1 MKRLRR
7 IEDMKGEIDDGQL
20 VKPEIGKIGTV
31 NE

>member
-20 VKPEIGKIGTV
+20 VKQEIDKIGTV